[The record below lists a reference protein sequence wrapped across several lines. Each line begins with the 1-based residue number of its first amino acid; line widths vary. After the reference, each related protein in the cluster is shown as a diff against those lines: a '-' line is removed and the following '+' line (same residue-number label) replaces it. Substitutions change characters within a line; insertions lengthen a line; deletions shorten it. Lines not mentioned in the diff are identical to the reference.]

1 LQAEADNEEQ
11 LQSALEA
18 ARASMR
24 FGDLFGAVAALES
37 VIELC
42 SFKGPLGG
50 RVSACTDTTVT
61 AVSCNGYACVSSSGC

>member
-1 LQAEADNEEQ
+1 LLQAEADNEEQ
-11 LQSALEA
+11 LTGALEA

-37 VIELC
+37 VIDIC

-50 RVSACTDTTVT
+50 RVSVCLR
-61 AVSCNGYACVSSSGC
+61 